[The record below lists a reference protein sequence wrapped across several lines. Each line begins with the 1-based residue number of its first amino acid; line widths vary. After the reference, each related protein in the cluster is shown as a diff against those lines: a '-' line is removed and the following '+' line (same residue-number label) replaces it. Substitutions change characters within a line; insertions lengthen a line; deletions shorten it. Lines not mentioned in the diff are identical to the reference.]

1 MADGTEEWLTTQGAM
16 EVLGVS
22 RTRLWQLT
30 KAGLLTA
37 HQRGVNRKVRYY
49 RRAEVERLA
58 HEARPVPA
66 AHASEQQ
73 EGLHHAGRDLL
84 PGQR

>member
-1 MADGTEEWLTTQGAM
+1 MADGTEEWLTTQEAM
-16 EVLGVS
+16 ALLGVS

-37 HQRGVNRKVRYY
+37 HQRGVNRKARYY

-58 HEARPVPA
+58 HEARPVPG
-66 AHASEQQ
+66 AHAAEHQ
-73 EGLHHAGRDLL
+73 EG
-84 PGQR
+84 